1 MKKTFLSFLVFL
13 ACVLH
18 AQKMKVISGNFDFL
32 KGQTELNLKMDYSH
46 VTFYKE
52 NVDEAA
58 ILLNRK

>member
-46 VTFYKE
+46 ITFYK
-52 NVDEAA
+52 
-58 ILLNRK
+58 KT